1 MSAFTARVYLGC
13 LLCCLLAA
21 CGGGAPAS
29 TTTPTTTYQIAL
41 YADSNN
47 LASDGQTGVVLTAIV
62 KDQDNRVVSGQ
73 TVTFSSDSGNLGSI
87 VGTTDATGA
96 ATAVLSTAGN
106 PANRTILVTATLGS
120 KNAKL
125 QISVQGTSLTVSGN
139 LDTVVGGQAV
149 LTAVLTNS
157 TSQPIANQAVTV
169 TSSAGNPIALSGVT
183 DSLGRVSITLTGQN
197 VGADMVTITALGAT
211 ATSTVTVNS
220 VQSLSFTAPS
230 AGTDVLV
237 GANQTITA
245 HYAINGTPQTGV
257 SVNFAASRGTLSAST
272 MTTDNSG
279 NVSTDFSS
287 SSAGPV
293 VITASVPSG
302 STQLSFNVKATTPA
316 SIALQSTRS
325 TLGLREETQLTAT
338 VRDANGNLVADQPV
352 SFNLIQDSTGGALS
366 AALVRSNTGGQ
377 ASITYTSGGVAS
389 GINGVTV
396 GATVAT
402 SIAATTRLTVAQA
415 GVAISLVQDNLLEL
429 GTNPNFYSKQFTAI
443 VTDSAGNPVSNQT
456 VEFRVKPERY
466 YKGGLVYDDV
476 AGLWVVS
483 PPAISCARED
493 TNSNDSL
500 DAGEDL
506 NGNGQLDPTPAET
519 ITRTAVSDSN
529 GMATINL
536 LYPRER
542 ALWLD
547 VRIEA
552 YAGSIGSNLPQS
564 VRFFHLAPM
573 VDDMLDS
580 LVAPPNFDSPFGIV
594 QDCTSP
600 N

>member
-1 MSAFTARVYLGC
+1 MLAFSVRAF
-13 LLCCLLAA
+13 LLCVCCYLLTA

-29 TTTPTTTYQIAL
+29 SSSAVTYQIAL

-47 LASDGQTGVVLTAIV
+47 LASDGQTSLALTAVV
-62 KDQDNRVVSGQ
+62 KDQSNRVVSGQ
-73 TVTFSSDSGNLGSI
+73 TVSFSSDSGNLNSI
-87 VGTTDATGA
+87 VATTDASGT
-96 ATAVLSTAGN
+96 ATALLSTAGD
-106 PANRTILVTATLGS
+106 PANRTIVVTAQLGS
-120 KNAKL
+120 QNAKL
-125 QISVQGTSLTVSGN
+125 QVTVQGTSLAVSGN

-149 LTAVLTNS
+149 LSAVLTNS
-157 TSQPIANQAVTV
+157 AGQPIANQVVNV
-169 TSSAGNPIALSGVT
+169 TSSAGNPVVLSGPT
-183 DSLGRVSITLTGQN
+183 DSLGRVSLTLTGQN
-197 VGADMVTITALGAT
+197 TGPDTLTITALGAI
-211 ATSTVTVNS
+211 ATSVVTVNS
-220 VQSLSFTAPS
+220 VQSLSFTAP
-230 AGTDVLV
+230 AAATDVLV
-237 GANQTITA
+237 GASQTLTA

-257 SVNFAASRGTLSAST
+257 NVNFAASRGILTSST
-272 MTTDNSG
+272 ATTDTNG
-279 NVSTDFSS
+279 DVSTSFSS
-287 SSAGPV
+287 NSAGPV
-293 VITASVPSG
+293 VVTASLPSG

-352 SFNLIQDSTGGALS
+352 SFNIIVDSTGGSLS
-366 AALVRSNTGGQ
+366 AALVRSNNGGQ

-396 GATVAT
+396 EATVAT
-402 SIAATTRLTVAQA
+402 SITSTTRLTVAQA
-415 GVAISLVQDNLLEL
+415 GVAISLVRDNNLVLS
-429 GTNPNFYSKQFTAI
+429 TNPNFYSKQFTAI

-466 YKGGLVYDDV
+466 YKGFLVYDNV
-476 AGLWVVS
+476 AGVWVVS
-483 PPAISCARED
+483 LPSLSCAKED

-529 GMATINL
+529 GLATINL

-542 ALWLD
+542 ADWLD

-564 VRFFHLAPM
+564 VRFFTLLPL
-573 VDDMLDS
+573 VDDILDS
-580 LVAPPNFDSPFGIV
+580 LVPPPNVDSPFGTV
-594 QDCTSP
+594 LDCTSP